1 MESKFFQKTVYN
13 SKQHMKMAFAPRI
26 LPYTILSVFAVFSI
40 FFGSHAAGV
49 SIAAGVIGLAN
60 CATPDSVF
68 NVGVPPCDLKKKKMK
83 GVIFADRG
91 VTFSGSEV
99 ASAAAFIAA
108 VKTKTTAAR
117 GGRVY
122 PVWDLLN
129 FEDNTGDPATGGIGN
144 LTTATITTSD
154 AVPAFRFGYNGTE
167 ARHTRM
173 SAMAGATLDVFFVDE
188 GFSVYGT
195 LKSEGV
201 FGGFDVLQAY
211 GDVTKFVVQD
221 AINQYSFR
229 VTLGSVTEYRDLSTY
244 VVTNSGILSAV
255 GLVNVVLSKLSNATN
270 VYKIQAIA
278 DGGTN
283 LEILNGVAIAA
294 LTWTATNLQTGAAIT
309 ITSVADD
316 SALDAFTVTFD
327 STMYTAL
334 GTGDKIQLNG
344 PSAAALSAAGV
355 KPYEMIPVILVK

>member
-1 MESKFFQKTVYN
+1 MKKEFFQPTRYN
-13 SKQHMKMAFAPRI
+13 GYGQGKFAPKVSER
-26 LPYTILSVFAVFSI
+26 LSGKNFMTSAYMADVL
-40 FFGSHAAGV
+40 
-49 SIAAGVIGLAN
+49 GLAN
-60 CATPDSVF
+60 CATPDSIF

-91 VTFSGSEV
+91 VTFTGAEV

-122 PVWDLLN
+122 PIWDLLN

-167 ARHTRM
+167 MRHTRV
-173 SAMAGATLDVFFVDE
+173 SAMASATLDVFFVDE
-188 GFSVYGT
+188 GWAVYGT

-201 FGGFDVLQAY
+201 FGGFNVLQAY
-211 GDVTKFVVQD
+211 GDVTKFVVSD
-221 AINQYSFR
+221 AVNQYSFR
-229 VTLGSVTEYRDLSTY
+229 VTLGDVTEYRDKSTY
-244 VVTNSGILSAV
+244 VVTNSGITAAV
-255 GLVNVVLSKLSNATN
+255 GLVNVVLSKLSNVTN

-283 LEILNGVAIAA
+283 LEPLNGAAIAA
-294 LTWTATNLQTGAAIT
+294 LTWTATNLQTGAAFVV
-309 ITSVADD
+309 TSVADD
-316 SALDAFTVTFD
+316 TALDAFTVTLD
-327 STMYTAL
+327 NAAYTAL
-334 GTGDKIQLNG
+334 ASLDKVQING
-344 PSAAALSAAGV
+344 PTAAALSAAGV
-355 KPYEMIPVILVK
+355 KPYEMIPVIITKP